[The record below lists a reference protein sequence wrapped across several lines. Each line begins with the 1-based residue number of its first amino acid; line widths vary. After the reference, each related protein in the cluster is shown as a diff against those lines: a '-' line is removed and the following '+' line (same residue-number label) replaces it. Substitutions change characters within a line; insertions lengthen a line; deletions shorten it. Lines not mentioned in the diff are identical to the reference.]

1 MGERA
6 KVAFIGAGNLAW
18 HLAPALHRVAADVV
32 GIWGRSQTKHQW
44 PLPYSTDLST
54 IPQHIDVLFLAV
66 PDSSIGE
73 VASQLAKYLPAEV
86 HIIHGSGATGIDAL
100 DSYFRRS
107 SHSPNDEILA
117 RDLEDRDAGSGNSPN
132 DEILAQDL
140 EDRDAG
146 SGNSPNDEIRARDL
160 KDRVSGLG
168 AFWPIRSLTIG
179 QKLVDFSH
187 SAIGYYSPDPELEAM
202 LKSWAEQLGPLHFRL
217 DDHQR
222 ASLHLA
228 AAIGQNFTNFIYHLS
243 YQLAE
248 ENGLPFRAL
257 IPLLQA
263 DPMNDKDPIDRQTG
277 PAIRGDQA
285 TLEKH
290 LNLLK
295 DKPETRD
302 LYLLVSQMIAAKNE
316 R

>member
-32 GIWGRSQTKHQW
+32 GIWGRSKAKHQW
-44 PLPYSTDLST
+44 ALPYSTDLST

-100 DSYFRRS
+100 SSYFRRS
-107 SHSPNDEILA
+107 SHSPNDEIRA
-117 RDLEDRDAGSGNSPN
+117 RDLEDR
-132 DEILAQDL
+132 
-140 EDRDAG
+140 
-146 SGNSPNDEIRARDL
+146 
-160 KDRVSGLG
+160 VSGSG

-179 QKLVDFSH
+179 QELVDFSH

-263 DPMNDKDPIDRQTG
+263 DPLNDKDPIDRQTG